1 MQHIGGVGLPE
12 YSQHVITIDYL
23 VVSGKRSVLEYID
36 ALHEHFYNPAAIKDG
51 FHVTPTAPG
60 YSVHMKPDSMDK
72 FTFPGSKGGWWQSQE
87 ARKLLEMERTVG
99 WQPSFGKAEN
109 AMTNANDAAFSNDDG
124 KT

>member
-12 YSQHVITIDYL
+12 YSQHVITLDYL

-51 FHVTPTAPG
+51 FHVTPSAPG

-72 FTFPGSKGGWWQSQE
+72 FTYPGTKAGWWQSQE
-87 ARKLLEMERTVG
+87 AKKLLDMERTVG
-99 WQPSFGKAEN
+99 WQPAFGVSEKVLANGN
-109 AMTNANDAAFSNDDG
+109 AVAFSNDDG